1 MQIGDSCTVSSATKA
16 ALMAIPG
23 IDQHEAEALCMLGS
37 LRDIASSSVADILSA
52 TDLTPSQ

>member
-1 MQIGDSCTVSSATKA
+1 
-16 ALMAIPG
+16 MAIPG
-23 IDQHEAEALCMLGS
+23 IDPHEAEALCMLGS

>member
-1 MQIGDSCTVSSATKA
+1 
-16 ALMAIPG
+16 MAIPG

-37 LRDIASSSVADILSA
+37 LQDIASSSVADILSA